1 MLVREQPGSV
11 TTGSGE
17 IRFREG
23 KFNAYNREL
32 TIETGRLT
40 FANSPIDNPI
50 VAIQA
55 VRKIDRQGVKVK
67 AGVNVSGQ
75 AQNPKVELFSEPA
88 MDQSD
93 ILSYMVLGV
102 PMNQATEKDGST
114 LASAASSI
122 GLMGGELLAN
132 EIAKKLGI
140 DIGDIKFTTDAATQQ
155 PLVGAYL
162 NPRLYAEYVMG
173 VGQAVN
179 TFRIEYNLTN
189 RWVLKTE
196 TSSEQQGADLFYT
209 FEL

>member
-1 MLVREQPGSV
+1 
-11 TTGSGE
+11 
-17 IRFREG
+17 
-23 KFNAYNREL
+23 NREL
-32 TIETGRLT
+32 SIETGLLT

-55 VRKIDRQGVKVK
+55 VRNIDRQDVKVK
-67 AGVNVSGQ
+67 VGVNVTGQ
-75 AQNPKVELFSEPA
+75 AQNPKVELYSEPA

-93 ILSYMVLGV
+93 ILSYMILGY

-114 LASAASSI
+114 LSTAASSI
-122 GLMGGELLAN
+122 GLIGGEILAN
-132 EIAKKLGI
+132 EIATKLGI
-140 DIGDIKFTTDAATQQ
+140 DIENIRITTDAATQQ

-209 FEL
+209 IELD